1 MPILLMPSITDL
13 PSQELRNPKVAF
25 KVLEE
30 NSGDIANVG
39 GDANCRYY
47 GIFEAFQFLG
57 KDQVGKKLYT
67 YKQSTPL
74 QE

>member
-25 KVLEE
+25 KVLGE
-30 NSGDIANVG
+30 NLGEIAEVDGDGNG
-39 GDANCRYY
+39 WYY
-47 GIFEAFQFLG
+47 AIFEAFQFLG